1 MANFNR
7 VILAG
12 NLTRDPELSYTPS
25 NAAICKFGLAV
36 NRKWFS
42 KAENTTREETM
53 FIDCVAWAK
62 SGELIN
68 QYCRKGKPILV
79 EGRLNYETWT
89 SSEGQKRS
97 RHSVTVDNF
106 QFLGGP
112 GQQGQQGDR
121 PPPAADT
128 RANSFDDGPPPV
140 PSTPQPPSPDDVPF

>member
-25 NAAICKFGLAV
+25 NAAVCKFGLAV

-42 KAENTTREETM
+42 KTDNAQREETL

-68 QYCRKGKPILV
+68 QYCRKGKPLLI

-89 SSEGQKRS
+89 SGEGQKRS
-97 RHSVTVDNF
+97 RHTVTVDNF
-106 QFLGGP
+106 QFLGGAGSQGFAPPQSEDRAASP
-112 GQQGQQGDR
+112 GAG
-121 PPPAADT
+121 PPA
-128 RANSFDDGPPPV
+128 
-140 PSTPQPPSPDDVPF
+140 PSAPPSSPEDVPF